1 MQTTSSPSQDA
12 VRGGKGLSLRQTL
25 LLGAGLAILLPALV
39 LAYFQIGSRLD
50 DQINLR
56 VRAPMQQYADVLSRG
71 VAVAIWN
78 VDRGVAGELVDAVMR
93 NPDVVSVTVTDEY
106 KEVFVRKQATPV
118 PDGQIL
124 KEERDV
130 NYNGSRVGQLVVE
143 LTAGRIQREFM
154 FDLYK
159 LAASLL
165 AQVSIS
171 FAVIW
176 WLFDRRLMR
185 PLRSLQFGALQLA
198 RGELD
203 RPIDMARDDEIGEL
217 ARGMETMRT
226 DLAKLIAE
234 RDAKTAALQNELA
247 ERLRAEQALG
257 LSQAKFAAIFDASPV
272 ALSVSR
278 SGSQVAIL
286 DVNKAWTALFG
297 RQRSDV
303 LGVSGDSINL
313 YKNLEDRTRLMDLL
327 QTQHEVTGFVTTM
340 VGGEDK
346 HEILCEISGRNI
358 TIDSEAMLILAWED
372 ITAKAK
378 YEENILQLNASLE
391 KRVEERTREL
401 SGALESLTAA
411 QSELVRTE
419 KLSALGSLVAGI
431 AHELNTP
438 IANSP
443 TVASTLQDNTRDFN
457 EHKAK
462 GLTKS
467 RLEQFV
473 NNIREGAT
481 ILMSGLRQAAE
492 LVSSFKQVAV
502 DQSSVNRRVFR
513 LSDTV
518 HEILLTLGPGLR
530 KTRHSVHSAVP
541 AEIFLEGYPG
551 PFGQVLTNLVN
562 NAVLHAFGEEQA
574 GSIFLE
580 AKALDDSWIE
590 FSVRD
595 DGNGIPS
602 ANIARV
608 FDPFFTTKL
617 GQGGSGLGLNIVY
630 NLVTKTLGGNIRV
643 DSPPG
648 KGACFTLRLPRI
660 APASDV

>member
-1 MQTTSSPSQDA
+1 MNTTTAPDA
-12 VRGGKGLSLRQTL
+12 LKRKGLSLRQTL
-25 LLGAGLAILLPALV
+25 LLGAGFAILLPALV
-39 LAYFQIGSRLD
+39 LAYFQIVSRLD

-106 KEVFVRKQATPV
+106 KEVFVRKQVTDIPS
-118 PDGQIL
+118 GQIL

-130 NYNGSRVGQLVVE
+130 VYNGSRVGQLVLE

-159 LAASLL
+159 LAASLV

-185 PLRSLQFGALQLA
+185 PLRSLQRGALQLA

-203 RPIDMARDDEIGEL
+203 QPIAMARDDEIGEL
-217 ARGMETMRT
+217 AMGMETMRT

-234 RDAKTAALQNELA
+234 RDAKTAALQNELS

-272 ALSVSR
+272 PLSVSR
-278 SGSQVAIL
+278 RGKEVTLL
-286 DVNKAWTALFG
+286 DVNKAWTTLFG
-297 RQRSDV
+297 RERAKV
-303 LGVSGDSINL
+303 LGASGENLVL
-313 YKNLEDRTRLMDLL
+313 YKSMEDRSRLLDML
-327 QTQHEVTGFVTTM
+327 QAQQDVTGFVTT
-340 VGGEDK
+340 VIGGDGRQ
-346 HEILCEISGRNI
+346 EILCEISGRII
-358 TIDSEAMLILAWED
+358 TVDEEALLILAWED
-372 ITAKAK
+372 ITAKVK

-391 KRVEERTREL
+391 KRVDARTREL
-401 SGALESLTAA
+401 SGALERLTAA

-438 IANSP
+438 IGNSL
-443 TVASTLQDNTRDFN
+443 TVASTLQDQTADFS
-457 EHKAK
+457 EHMAK

-473 NNIREGAT
+473 NNTREGAT

-502 DQSSVNRRVFR
+502 DQSSLNRRVFR
-513 LSDTV
+513 LSETV
-518 HEILLTLGPGLR
+518 HEILLTLGPSMR
-530 KTRHSVHSAVP
+530 KTRHTVHSAVP
-541 AEIFLEGYPG
+541 NEVFLESYPG
-551 PFGQVLTNLVN
+551 PFGQVLTNLIN
-562 NAVLHAFGEEQA
+562 NAVLHAFSEDQSGN
-574 GSIFLE
+574 IYLE
-580 AKALDDSWIE
+580 AKTLDEAWVE
-590 FSVRD
+590 FTVRD
-595 DGNGIPS
+595 DGNGIPP

-630 NLVTKTLGGNIRV
+630 NLVTKTLGGHIRV

-648 KGACFTLRLPRI
+648 RGACFVLRLPRI
-660 APASDV
+660 APAADA

>member
-1 MQTTSSPSQDA
+1 MQTTSSLSQDA
-12 VRGGKGLSLRQTL
+12 GRRSKGLSLRQTL
-25 LLGAGLAILLPALV
+25 LAGAGMAILLPALA
-39 LAYFQIGSRLD
+39 LAYFQIVSRLD

-78 VDRGVAGELVDAVMR
+78 VDRGVATELVDAVMR
-93 NPDVVSVTVTDEY
+93 NPDVVRVTVTDEY
-106 KEVFVRKQATPV
+106 KEVFVRKQVTPT

-124 KEERDV
+124 REERDV
-130 NYNGSRVGQLVVE
+130 TYNGSRVGRLVVE

-154 FDLYK
+154 YDLYK
-159 LAASLL
+159 LAASLF

-176 WLFDRRLMR
+176 WLFDRRMMR
-185 PLRSLQFGALQLA
+185 PLRSLQRGALQLA

-203 RPIDMARDDEIGEL
+203 QPIDMARDDEIGEL
-217 ARGMETMRT
+217 ARSMEHMRT
-226 DLAKLIAE
+226 DLAKLIAD

-257 LSQAKFAAIFDASPV
+257 LSQAKFAAIFEASPV

-278 SGSQVAIL
+278 RGEDVTL
-286 DVNKAWTALFG
+286 VDVNKAWTTLFG

-303 LGVSGDSINL
+303 IGASGERLHL
-313 YKNLEDRTRLMDLL
+313 YKNTEDRARLMAMLRD
-327 QTQHEVTGFVTTM
+327 QAEVTGFVTTM
-340 VGGEDK
+340 VCATDGHD
-346 HEILCEISGRNI
+346 ILCEISGRNI

-391 KRVEERTREL
+391 KRVDERTREL

-438 IANSP
+438 IGNSL
-443 TVASTLQDNTRDFN
+443 TVASTLQDQTADFAD
-457 EHKAK
+457 HMTK

-473 NNIREGAT
+473 NNTREGAT

-513 LSDTV
+513 LSETV

-530 KTRHSVHSAVP
+530 KTRHTVHSAVP
-541 AEIFLEGYPG
+541 EEVFLESYPG
-551 PFGQVLTNLVN
+551 PFGQVLTNLIN
-562 NAVLHAFGEEQA
+562 NAVLHAFGEDRA
-574 GSIFLE
+574 GNIFLE
-580 AKALDDSWIE
+580 ARALDEGWIE
-590 FSVRD
+590 FTVRD
-595 DGNGIPS
+595 DGNGIPA

-630 NLVTKTLGGNIRV
+630 NLVTKTLGGHISV

-648 KGACFTLRLPRI
+648 KGACFTLKLPRI
-660 APASDV
+660 APASDD